1 MLKNYFKLAWK
12 VMMRNKLFTLI
23 SLFGICFT
31 LLFLILITAVVD
43 YTVGPVEPE
52 TRLGRTLSV
61 TMGTLYTESGSNTMG
76 PLFSPWFF
84 NKYVKTLQTP
94 EVVSMSSY
102 YNPNVLYHNEK
113 KIKFGIKYTDAEFW
127 QINDFSFIDGS
138 PFTSQEV
145 EAREPVAVISRSL
158 QDAYFDGQD
167 AIGDIFEFQQTRYR
181 VVGVVENV
189 SILRIMPFADIWVP
203 MHFAPVDLDRPTLVG
218 GFPGWYASVMARSK
232 KDFPAIKAEF
242 QQKLKHIEFPE
253 GRYVRILTNVSSYQ
267 EALARQIF
275 GREDGNIGMFMLII
289 FGLIT
294 VFMLL
299 PAINLININTSRIY
313 ERASEIGIR
322 KAYGASSIVLVW
334 QFLVENIIIT
344 VFGGLLSILLAAIIL
359 SLFNSSGIL
368 ADTQFTINY
377 RVFGTGM
384 IFAVF
389 FGILSGVYPAFRMS
403 RMHPAEALTGGE
415 K

>member
-1 MLKNYFKLAWK
+1 
-12 VMMRNKLFTLI
+12 
-23 SLFGICFT
+23 
-31 LLFLILITAVVD
+31 
-43 YTVGPVEPE
+43 
-52 TRLGRTLSV
+52 
-61 TMGTLYTESGSNTMG
+61 
-76 PLFSPWFF
+76 
-84 NKYVKTLQTP
+84 
-94 EVVSMSSY
+94 
-102 YNPNVLYHNEK
+102 
-113 KIKFGIKYTDAEFW
+113 
-127 QINDFSFIDGS
+127 
-138 PFTSQEV
+138 
-145 EAREPVAVISRSL
+145 
-158 QDAYFDGQD
+158 
-167 AIGDIFEFQQTRYR
+167 
-181 VVGVVENV
+181 
-189 SILRIMPFADIWVP
+189 
-203 MHFAPVDLDRPTLVG
+203 
-218 GFPGWYASVMARSK
+218 
-232 KDFPAIKAEF
+232 
-242 QQKLKHIEFPE
+242 
-253 GRYVRILTNVSSYQ
+253 VRILTNVSSYQ

-403 RMHPAEALTGGE
+403 RLHPAEALTGGE